1 MPDSQTLKDRATQ
14 LLRGWSGALITQ
26 LWLRGQSSLLASIWI
41 WIQECRCPWEW
52 LEVWWVAVKENHLS
66 ESFNP
71 STQSTELPSWT
82 NRTIKKETCS
92 VFMIFERKLSLFF
105 LTDKKT
111 IFWSDCN
118 SSFTLAV
125 NFYKWLCRPLL
136 IKSEEGRIWSF
147 KKSEIW
153 KSDFKIPILWI
164 YFPFTVARLIRTNTF
179 RD

>member
-1 MPDSQTLKDRATQ
+1 MALSYNLGYQESISVHPTRRQNFAGKPDSNFPNIWEWLIYWNKWRFGRVSAIPHSQTLKDRATK
-14 LLRGWSGALITQ
+14 LLRSWSRALITQ

-41 WIQECRCPWEW
+41 RIQECRCLWEW

-82 NRTIKKETCS
+82 HRTIKKETCS
-92 VFMIFERKLSLFF
+92 VLFLTFKRKLSLFF

-111 IFWSDCN
+111 IFGRDCN

-125 NFYKWLCRPLL
+125 
-136 IKSEEGRIWSF
+136 
-147 KKSEIW
+147 
-153 KSDFKIPILWI
+153 
-164 YFPFTVARLIRTNTF
+164 TF
-179 RD
+179 